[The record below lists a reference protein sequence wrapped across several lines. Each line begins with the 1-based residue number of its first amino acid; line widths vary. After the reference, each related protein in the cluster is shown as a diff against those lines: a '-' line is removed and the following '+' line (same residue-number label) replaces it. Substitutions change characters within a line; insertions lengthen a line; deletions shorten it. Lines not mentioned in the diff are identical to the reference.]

1 MKAPIFGVL
10 AVIAAI
16 LIKSSIFI
24 VQEGEQALITQFGR
38 IVGKPITEAGLQVK
52 MPFIQEVRYFE
63 KRIIAWDGDPN
74 QIPTKDKKYIWVDTT
89 ARWRISDLVKFAQTV
104 RTENGAQDRLN
115 SILDGATRDVISNH
129 NLVEAVRDSN
139 AILDRINEV
148 KKEREAKAKATEEA
162 AAKPETPGE
171 VPVGLALETIEDV
184 EIEEQVT
191 GEIERVRVG
200 REKLSTMIIERAK
213 ENLETLGIQ
222 LIDVQ
227 LRRIA
232 YEQSVEAKV
241 YDRMVSERNRIAERI
256 RSIGKGEQAKIQ
268 GKLNKDLKEIESAAY
283 RQSQEIRGK
292 GEAQAIAIYAGSLGQ
307 DAQFYRFVRS
317 MEAYKK
323 TMGKDNNI
331 ILSTDSEFLQF
342 LR

>member
-1 MKAPIFGVL
+1 MKKPALIAL
-10 AVIAAI
+10 AFIAAI
-16 LIKSSIFI
+16 LLKSSLFI

-38 IVGKPITEAGLQVK
+38 IIGAPITNAGLHIK

-63 KRIIAWDGDPN
+63 KRILAWDGDQN

-104 RTENGAQDRLN
+104 RTEAGAHDRLN

-139 AILDRINEV
+139 SILERINEAQ
-148 KKEREAKAKATEEA
+148 KQREAKAKAVQEK
-162 AAKPETPGE
+162 AAKPAAAGE
-171 VPVGLALETIEDV
+171 PDVGLALETLEEA
-184 EIEEQVT
+184 EIEEEVT

-213 ENLETLGIQ
+213 ENLAALGIE

-241 YDRMVSERNRIAERI
+241 YDRMISERNRIAERI

-292 GEAQAIAIYAGSLGQ
+292 GEAEAIAIYAGALGQ
-307 DAQFYRFVRS
+307 DAQFYRFMRS

-323 TMGKDNNI
+323 TLGKDNNI

-342 LR
+342 LK